1 MSEIL
6 DIVDEHGNPTGQTV
20 EREKAHAQGIMHR
33 TSHVWIV
40 RKKEEKI
47 QVLLQKRSIN
57 KESFPGCFDISS
69 AGHIPAGCG
78 YVESALRELSEE
90 LGVHAYEEDLIFC
103 GDRLVL
109 WDDKFNGKVF
119 CDRQYSRVFALWLSQ
134 DEKDF
139 ILQPEEVD
147 AVLWMD
153 LEQCMEAVKQN
164 TISHCM
170 VLEELEMVYA
180 AVNDEEDASIS

>member
-6 DIVDEHGNPTGQTV
+6 DIVDEHGHPTGQTV
-20 EREKAHAQGIMHR
+20 AREKAHAQGIMHR

-78 YVESALRELSEE
+78 YVESALRELNEE
-90 LGVHAYEEDLIFC
+90 LGVYASEEDLIFC

-109 WDDKFNGKVF
+109 WDDEFNGKVF

-153 LEQCMEAVKQN
+153 LEQCIEAVKHN
-164 TISHCM
+164 TIPHCM
-170 VLEELEMVYA
+170 VLEELKMVYA
-180 AVNDEEDASIS
+180 AVKDEVDAE